1 MTLAAWLKALHI
13 AALAVWAGG
22 LLALPGM
29 LIREQRFAEGDSHT
43 LWQHRFS
50 RFAYDVLI
58 SPAAVITVGSGTALI
73 FVTWP
78 LHGWL
83 FAKLAAVGALAIM
96 HIQVGR
102 IVDHIEAP
110 EATPTRLRTSAIVGA
125 AIVLIVLILW
135 LVLQKPVFDKTLFP
149 SWLLRGPGQAC
160 LSISS
165 TLTPT

>member
-29 LIREQRFAEGDSHT
+29 LIREQRVVGGDTHT

-58 SPAAVITVGSGTALI
+58 SPAAVITVGSGTALL

-83 FAKLAAVGALAIM
+83 FVKLAAVGALAIT
-96 HIQVGR
+96 HLQVGR
-102 IVDHIEAP
+102 IIDHIEAP
-110 EATPTRLRTSAIVGA
+110 AATPTRLRTAAIVA
-125 AIVLIVLILW
+125 AASVLIVLILW
-135 LVLQKPVFDKTLFP
+135 LVLQKPAFDKTLFP
-149 SWLLRGPGQAC
+149 SWLLRGPGQAD
-160 LSISS
+160 LSSS
-165 TLTPT
+165 LTLTPT

>member
-29 LIREQRFAEGDSHT
+29 LIREQRLASGDTHT
-43 LWQHRFS
+43 LWQHRVS

-58 SPAAVITVGSGTALI
+58 SPAAVVTIGSGTALL

-78 LHGWL
+78 LQGWM
-83 FAKLAAVGALAIM
+83 FVKLAAVGALAIT

-102 IVDHIEAP
+102 IIDHIEAP
-110 EATPTRLRTSAIVGA
+110 EATPSSLRTASIVGA
-125 AIVLIVLILW
+125 ASILIVLILW
-135 LVLQKPVFDKTLFP
+135 LVLHKPTFEKTLFP
-149 SWLLRGPGQAC
+149 SWLLRGPGQSD
-160 LSISS
+160 LLFSS